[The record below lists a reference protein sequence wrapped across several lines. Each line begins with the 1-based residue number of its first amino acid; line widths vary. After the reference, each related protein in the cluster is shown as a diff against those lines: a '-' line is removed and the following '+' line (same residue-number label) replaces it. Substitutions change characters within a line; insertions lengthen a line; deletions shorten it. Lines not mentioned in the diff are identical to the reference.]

1 MNSLNKLSQEIP
13 NEKEVNFEITNS
25 LAFKVADE
33 ITRMRQRLASMPS
46 EINGIAQLLK
56 SLDRLEEEL
65 NIIEF
70 EMPVLLN
77 KPFDD
82 GMTIKARF
90 IPSESMNS
98 GERIITKII
107 KPQINYKGQLV
118 QVAEVEVSTGD

>member
-1 MNSLNKLSQEIP
+1 MFTEFTINPESNNPL
-13 NEKEVNFEITNS
+13 V
-25 LAFKVADE
+25 FKVADE
-33 ITRMRQRLASMPS
+33 ITRMRQRIASMPS
-46 EINGIAQLLK
+46 DINGIAQLSK

-82 GMTIKARF
+82 GMTVKVRF
-90 IPSESMNS
+90 IPSDNIKS

-118 QVAEVEVSTGD
+118 QIAEVEVSTGD

>member
-1 MNSLNKLSQEIP
+1 MYNEIANS
-13 NEKEVNFEITNS
+13 EVNNN

-33 ITRMRQRLASMPS
+33 IIRMRHRLALMPS
-46 EINGIAQLLK
+46 DINGIAQLSK

-65 NIIEF
+65 HALEF

-77 KPFDD
+77 KPYDE
-82 GMTIKARF
+82 GLTVKARF
-90 IPSESMNS
+90 IPTEGMTP

-118 QVAEVEVSTGD
+118 QIAEVEVSTSK

>member
-1 MNSLNKLSQEIP
+1 MFIEYSPNPEI
-13 NEKEVNFEITNS
+13 NNS

-33 ITRMRQRLASMPS
+33 ITRMRQRLAYMPS
-46 EINGIAQLLK
+46 DINGITQLLK

-65 NIIEF
+65 NILEF

-77 KPFDD
+77 TPFDD

-90 IPSESMNS
+90 IPSESMKN
-98 GERIITKII
+98 GEKIITKVI

-118 QVAEVEVSTGD
+118 QVAEVEVSIGV